1 MTLLAYHWLFDC
13 APVAK
18 ERLEQMLVEVWASF
32 VEGYDHRDM
41 ARRPHPPR
49 RHLEAHLWALPTPYH
64 LCSNFVYISCSCG
77 VVDLDDDALVVDL
90 DFDLVVEV
98 AHQREQ
104 NVAVADEAEDDL
116 APWGRRDS

>member
-18 ERLEQMLVEVWASF
+18 ERLEQS
-32 VEGYDHRDM
+32 HRDM

-49 RHLEAHLWALPTPYH
+49 RHLEAHLWPLPM
-64 LCSNFVYISCSCG
+64 
-77 VVDLDDDALVVDL
+77 VDLDDDAFVVDL
-90 DFDLVVEV
+90 YVDLVVEV

-104 NVAVADEAEDDL
+104 NVAVAEDDL
-116 APWGRRDS
+116 APWGRCDS

>member
-1 MTLLAYHWLFDC
+1 
-13 APVAK
+13 
-18 ERLEQMLVEVWASF
+18 
-32 VEGYDHRDM
+32 
-41 ARRPHPPR
+41 
-49 RHLEAHLWALPTPYH
+49 
-64 LCSNFVYISCSCG
+64 

-104 NVAVADEAEDDL
+104 NVAVADEAEDDR